1 MRKSTPLLLLATA
14 LSLGSTFAT
23 AQEQRP
29 YAEGTVTNVSFIR
42 TEPGKFEEYMRYLAT
57 TYKQLMEEQKK
68 AGIVV
73 DYAVYLAE
81 PRDANDAN
89 LILTTTYK
97 NWAALDG
104 LSARTDPID
113 AKVWGTLAKAE
124 QASGDRGALR
134 RQLGSQTIQ
143 ELVLK

>member
-1 MRKSTPLLLLATA
+1 MRKSTSLLVLATA
-14 LSLGSTFAT
+14 LSLGSTYAA

-29 YAEGTVTNVSFIR
+29 YAEGTVTNVAFIR

-57 TYKQLMEEQKK
+57 TYKQLLEEQKK

-73 DYAVYLAE
+73 DYAVYVAE

-104 LSARTDPID
+104 LTARTDPIN

-124 QASGDRGALR
+124 QAMGERSTLR

-143 ELVLK
+143 ELILK

>member
-1 MRKSTPLLLLATA
+1 MRHYTSGLVLATA
-14 LSLGSTFAT
+14 LGLGSTLAT

-29 YAEGTVTNVSFIR
+29 YTEGTVTNVAFIR

-57 TYKQLMEEQKK
+57 TYKQLLEEQKK

-73 DYAVYLAE
+73 DYAVYVAE
-81 PRDANDAN
+81 PRHENDAN

-97 NWAALDG
+97 NWAALDN
-104 LSARTDPID
+104 LTARTDPID
-113 AKVWGTLAKAE
+113 NKVWGSLSKAE
-124 QASGDRGALR
+124 QAMADRGSMR

-143 ELVLK
+143 QLVLK

>member
-1 MRKSTPLLLLATA
+1 MRKHTSLLVLATA
-14 LSLGSTFAT
+14 LGLGSTLAT

-29 YAEGTVTNVSFIR
+29 YTEGTVTNVAFIR

-68 AGIVV
+68 AGIIV
-73 DYAVYLAE
+73 DYSVYLAE
-81 PRDANDAN
+81 PRDEKDAN

-97 NWAALDG
+97 NWGALDN
-104 LSARTDPID
+104 LAARTDPID
-113 AKVWGTLAKAE
+113 AKVWGTIAKAE
-124 QASGDRGALR
+124 QASGERGSMR

-143 ELVLK
+143 QLVLK